1 MTHYAEHSYCQFL
14 QTATFLMSVIALF
27 YTVLAL
33 LFGIGWLPEQV
44 D

>member
-14 QTATFLMSVIALF
+14 QTATFLSVIALF